1 MVGPEGNQQKPS
13 NILEEVRDLLD
24 GQKKPD
30 FNGAVINGR
39 FMAPNTQID
48 QATIDKI
55 NKHLS

>member
-1 MVGPEGNQQKPS
+1 MVGPEGNQQKAI
-13 NILEEVRDLLD
+13 NILDEVNEFLD

-30 FNGAVINGR
+30 ANGAVINGR

-48 QATIDKI
+48 QSKVDKI